1 MPQID
6 NRTSYPVNGATAEA
20 IRELAIGYTKTVVTT
35 TYTILAADIGVDLF
49 FSNSSAITVTV
60 PSGLDSNFR
69 CRIFQDSTGQVTVQA
84 GSGVTL
90 NAYSGWT
97 KLAGQ
102 HAGANLTH
110 RASEV
115 YNLAGNLSA

>member
-1 MPQID
+1 MPQIN
-6 NRTSYPVNGATAEA
+6 NRTAYPVDGTNAREF
-20 IRELAIGYTKTVVTT
+20 RELSIGYTKIVTDT
-35 TYTILAADIGVDLF
+35 TYTILAADFGIDLF
-49 FSNSSAITVTV
+49 FQNSSAITVTV

-69 CRIFQDSTGQVTVQA
+69 CRIFQDSTGQVTVSA

-102 HAGANLTH
+102 HAAATLTH
-110 RASEV
+110 RSSEV
-115 YNLAGNLSA
+115 YNLAGNTTA